1 MRLSNKEIQNLK
13 TSVLSFDPNAKLYL
27 FGSRADD
34 SKKGGDIDILII
46 SKVITKKEIR
56 TIKFNFFDEFGEQK
70 LDILV
75 DEGDFENPFIKMIFR
90 EAILL

>member
-75 DEGDFENPFIKMIFR
+75 DEGNFENPFIKMIFR